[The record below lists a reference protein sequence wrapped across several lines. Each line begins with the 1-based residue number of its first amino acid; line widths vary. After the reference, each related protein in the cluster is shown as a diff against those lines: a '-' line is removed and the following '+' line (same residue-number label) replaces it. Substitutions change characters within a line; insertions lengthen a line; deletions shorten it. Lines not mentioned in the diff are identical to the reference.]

1 VGGREGEPDR
11 PAAPEEVDGVLGRLV
26 VTQQAQRRLGGRQ
39 RRASQG
45 QVESGHDAVLQI
57 DGGGESHRAAA

>member
-11 PAAPEEVDGVLGRLV
+11 PAAPEEVEGVLGRLV
-26 VTQQAQRRLGGRQ
+26 VTQAQRRLGGRQ

-45 QVESGHDAVLQI
+45 QVEPGHEAVLQI
-57 DGGGESHRAAA
+57 DGGGESHGAAA